1 MEQRRHWWNAR
12 WGRIGRRDVYL
23 RADGDRWFVEAR
35 SGGSE
40 GRSRWWELDSE
51 DQALDLIRDLLSGSA
66 DWREIKSAP

>member
-12 WGRIGRRDVYL
+12 WGRIGRRDVYV

-51 DQALDLIRDLLSGSA
+51 DQALDLVRDLLAGGE